1 MNNEDADAGKL
12 IKKNT
17 LTNYILVV
25 IRLLEGIFVTRWMYQ
40 YLGQEY
46 YGFWALLWAIFVY
59 VLVLDFGFSKAAQKA
74 TGERLF
80 ERDLAHYNR
89 VVSAVFS
96 MQWSMSLLIVLLT
109 LLGVWLLP
117 EITQLSDQDEISY
130 CRMVLL
136 IFGAGIALTFPTGMF
151 PEILIGMK
159 LIYLRNYAL
168 VIGRIIEFAGILI
181 LFRQGGSLLA
191 LVIFTVALNFS
202 LNMLML
208 LNIWRHMPGFRLKLT
223 TDISTLKELLH
234 FSFFSYLASIANLIA
249 SRTDRIVL
257 GIWSGGVADVGI
269 YQLGTRLPDI
279 AGQMTSQY
287 QDNVAPYTAELCR
300 QQQFDKLRKII
311 LRGIKFTVFLAAG
324 GVGLGVAAAPEILHL
339 WFGRIDPLVVEVC
352 RWMLIYTFFGS
363 TVRSFSTKMMLMS
376 GYHKR
381 YCLLCWVEAVFNIT
395 LSLILLFKI
404 GLMGLVYGN
413 VISLVVLSIGVYLPF
428 CAMLIRYNLTALY
441 LRYYLLPI
449 VCTLAAVAAAYGVK
463 IFMSERSELIRLV
476 AMAGSGGVVYLG
488 CCWWLLFGN
497 GERRQLLRQL
507 PLLKKLERE

>member
-1 MNNEDADAGKL
+1 
-12 IKKNT
+12 
-17 LTNYILVV
+17 
-25 IRLLEGIFVTRWMYQ
+25 GIFVTRWMYQ
-40 YLGQEY
+40 YLGRDY

-74 TGERLF
+74 TAERLF

-117 EITQLSDQDEISY
+117 EFTQLSNPGEISY

-168 VIGRIIEFAGILI
+168 VAGRIIELVGILI

-191 LVIFTVALNFS
+191 LVIFTVVLNFS
-202 LNMLML
+202 LNMVMWFD
-208 LNIWRHMPGFRLKLT
+208 IWRNMPGFRLKLT
-223 TDISTLKELLH
+223 ADITTLKELLH
-234 FSFFSYLASIANLIA
+234 FSIFSYLASIANLIA

-257 GIWSGGVADVGI
+257 GVWGGGVTDVGI

-287 QDNVAPYTAELCR
+287 QDNVAPYTAELC
-300 QQQFDKLRKII
+300 QQQRFDELRHII

-324 GVGLGVAAAPEILHL
+324 GVGLGVVAAPEILHL
-339 WFGRIDPLVVEVC
+339 WFGKIDPLVIEIC
-352 RWMLIYTFFGS
+352 RWMLIYTFFWS
-363 TVRSFSTKMMLMS
+363 TIRTFSTKMMLMS

-381 YCLLCWVEAVFNIT
+381 YCILCWVEAVSNIT
-395 LSLILLFKI
+395 LSMILLFKI

-413 VISLVVLSIGVYLPF
+413 VISLGVLSVGVYLPF
-428 CAMLIRYNLTALY
+428 CAMLIRYKLTTLY
-441 LRYYLLPI
+441 FRYYLLPI
-449 VCTLAAVAAAYGVK
+449 VYALAAVAAAYGIK
-463 IFMSERSELIRLV
+463 RLLGGHSEVVRVLG
-476 AMAGSGGVVYLG
+476 MAVGGGVIYLS
-488 CCWWLLFGN
+488 CCWWLLFAG
-497 GERRQLLRQL
+497 GERKQLLRQI
-507 PLLKKLERE
+507 PLLKKLVRE